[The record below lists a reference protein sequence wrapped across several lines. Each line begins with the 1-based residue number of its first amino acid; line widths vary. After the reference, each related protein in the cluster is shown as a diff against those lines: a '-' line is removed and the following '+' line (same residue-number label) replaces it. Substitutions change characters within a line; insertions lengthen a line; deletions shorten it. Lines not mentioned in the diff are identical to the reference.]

1 VISGLYAMI
10 VFLGTTLVRVC
21 RRTGMVIA
29 VYQKYKLIL
38 PEGCELGEISN
49 IELGRNFG
57 MAPNVQ
63 IFARGGISSP
73 SIRVGDDVHFE
84 RNVMINADS
93 GGSIR
98 IGNHVRVGPN
108 SIFRASNHCFDR
120 DDVPICEQG
129 HQAGQITVGNDVW
142 FGAGVI
148 VLPDVSI
155 GDGAV
160 IGAGAVVA
168 KDIPERAIAVGLPAV
183 PVSFR

>member
-1 VISGLYAMI
+1 MISGFYALI
-10 VFLGTTLVRVC
+10 VFIGKAFLRVC
-21 RRTGMVIA
+21 RRVRIFVV
-29 VYQKYKLIL
+29 VYRKYKIFL

-49 IELGRNFG
+49 IEFGRNCG

-73 SIRVGDDVHFE
+73 SITVGDDVRFE

-93 GGSIR
+93 GGSIS

-108 SIFRASNHCFDR
+108 SLFRASNHRFDR
-120 DDVPICEQG
+120 NDVPIVEQG
-129 HQAGQITVGNDVW
+129 HRAGQITVGNDVW

-148 VLPDVSI
+148 VLPDVNI

>member
-1 VISGLYAMI
+1 MISGLYAMI

-93 GGSIR
+93 GGSIS

-108 SIFRASNHCFDR
+108 SLFRASNHLFDR
-120 DDVPICEQG
+120 NDVPIVEQG
-129 HQAGQITVGNDVW
+129 HRAGQITVGNDVW

-148 VLPDVSI
+148 VVPDVEMARQI
-155 GDGAV
+155 
-160 IGAGAVVA
+160 
-168 KDIPERAIAVGLPAV
+168 
-183 PVSFR
+183 